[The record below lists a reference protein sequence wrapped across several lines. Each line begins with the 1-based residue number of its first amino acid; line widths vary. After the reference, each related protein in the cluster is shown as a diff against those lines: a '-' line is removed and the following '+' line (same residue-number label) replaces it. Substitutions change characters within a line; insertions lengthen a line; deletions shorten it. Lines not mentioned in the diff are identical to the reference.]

1 MKPEIDQRHR
11 EEVAQAYV
19 ATERVRLAAK
29 ASVAIGI
36 IGLIWELG
44 AIIFGSQGASDGVV
58 VLVGLALATVVPAA
72 GLYAASFRTS
82 LGAARL
88 ERALEDD

>member
-29 ASVAIGI
+29 VSVGIGI
-36 IGLIWELG
+36 VGLIWELG
-44 AIIFGSQGASDGVV
+44 AMIFGSQEASDGVV
-58 VLVGLALATVVPAA
+58 ILVGLALATVVPAA